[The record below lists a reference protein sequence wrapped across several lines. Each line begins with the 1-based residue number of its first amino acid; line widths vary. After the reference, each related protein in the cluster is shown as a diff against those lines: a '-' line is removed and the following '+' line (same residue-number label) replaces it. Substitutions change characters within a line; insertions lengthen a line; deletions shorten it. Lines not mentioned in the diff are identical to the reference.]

1 MFQISV
7 LVGLEKAAEVVDS
20 GVPVGA
26 PVSVSVEGSVAF
38 SVISMEDVG
47 KESSMGSLVSELV
60 IVTEVALT
68 DPVSATMLSDEEIT
82 GASDDVDVV
91 CKKFP
96 F

>member
-1 MFQISV
+1 
-7 LVGLEKAAEVVDS
+7 
-20 GVPVGA
+20 
-26 PVSVSVEGSVAF
+26 
-38 SVISMEDVG
+38 MEDVG
-47 KESSMGSLVSELV
+47 KESSMVSLVSELV
-60 IVTEVALT
+60 IVTEVTLT